1 MAKIKKKIK
10 IKKKKVEKTGKGK
23 RVEIEDEF
31 SKTTTQTDRP
41 KEPVAPTLEQIEPDQ
56 VQTLEQE
63 VKEAPIN
70 QQEIEPESA
79 YQQAKTNY
87 ESGNTETGSQGSYQ
101 QPGGYP
107 GTFQQG
113 SVKQFASVVS
123 PSIKQDL
130 STNPN
135 PLASSH
141 FQNPELSGNSA
152 NSGGPEKYKSIIKQK
167 ERRRY

>member
-1 MAKIKKKIK
+1 MAKIKKKVK
-10 IKKKKVEKTGKGK
+10 IKKKKVEKTRKGK

-31 SKTTTQTDRP
+31 SKTTTQIDKKP
-41 KEPVAPTLEQIEPDQ
+41 EPVAPTLEQIEPDQ

-63 VKEAPIN
+63 VKGAPENKQEADP
-70 QQEIEPESA
+70 QEA
-79 YQQAKTNY
+79 YQQAKTDY
-87 ESGNTETGSQGSYQ
+87 ATGDNSSKTQGSYQ
-101 QPGGYP
+101 QSGGYP

-123 PSIKQDL
+123 PSIKQDF

-141 FQNPELSGNSA
+141 FQNPELGGNSGNL
-152 NSGGPEKYKSIIKQK
+152 GDPEKYKSIIKQK